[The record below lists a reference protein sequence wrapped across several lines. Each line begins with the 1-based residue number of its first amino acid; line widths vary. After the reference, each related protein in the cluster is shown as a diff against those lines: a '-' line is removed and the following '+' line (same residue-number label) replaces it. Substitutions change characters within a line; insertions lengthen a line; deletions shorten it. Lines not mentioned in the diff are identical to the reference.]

1 MKVQKKFIVIGLVA
15 ALLAGGY
22 FFFLMRAEKMPELY
36 TIQRKDLKSTIS
48 ASGNLSGKTSFDL
61 KFRSSGKIYT
71 LKVKAGDTVNQGQL
85 LASVDNRDQIIALS
99 EAQNTLREK
108 QATVDKTIDDIHL
121 FQYGMG
127 GFGSVG
133 SSNETMTQRQLRTGV
148 EVARDNAFDNL
159 KSAQKALEDTLIIS
173 PVNGIV
179 TEVPSSINQYVS
191 AADIIIKIADTSE
204 VFFDGEIDE
213 ADIDKISLGQ
223 MVEVTLDAYPN
234 KVFKGVVGEIQ
245 PFTKSSSSG
254 AMIITVRI
262 KLEKM
267 EEKFIQGLSGE
278 AAIILAEAKNSL
290 VVPVEA
296 VRENDTVLV
305 RRNGQLTP
313 QKITRGLSSESEIEI
328 KEGLNENDQIVK
340 SQ

>member
-1 MKVQKKFIVIGLVA
+1 M
-15 ALLAGGY
+15 AGSY
-22 FFFLMRAEKMPELY
+22 FFFSWRAEKIPEFY

-48 ASGNLSGKTSFDL
+48 ASGNLSGKTSLDL
-61 KFRSSGKIYT
+61 KFRSGGKIYT
-71 LKVKAGDTVNQGQL
+71 LNVKAGDTVNQGQL

-99 EAQNTLREK
+99 EAQNTLRDK
-108 QATVDKTIDDIHL
+108 QAAVDKIIDDIHL

-133 SSNETMTQRQLRTGV
+133 SSNETMTQRQLRTGA

-179 TEVPSSINQYVS
+179 TQVPSTLNQFIASQDSIV
-191 AADIIIKIADTSE
+191 KVADTSD

-234 KVFKGVVGEIQ
+234 KVFKGAVGEIQ

-254 AMIITVRI
+254 AMIITVRV
-262 KLEKM
+262 KLENSP
-267 EEKFIQGLSGE
+267 KFIQGLSGQAE
-278 AAIILAEAKNSL
+278 IILSEAKNVL
-290 VVPVEA
+290 TVPMQA
-296 VRENDTVLV
+296 VREDDTVLV
-305 RRNGQLTP
+305 RRGSSILP
-313 QKITRGLSSESEIEI
+313 QKITRGISTESEIEI
-328 KEGLNENDQIVK
+328 KEGLNENDQVVS